1 MITQKS
7 RIFLS
12 GHKGM
17 VGSAIL
23 RKLKILKYKNIFLQT
38 KKQLDLRNQNKVYR
52 YLSKIKPDAVIIASA
67 KVGGIKANNDLKAEF
82 IFDNLSIQNN
92 LIDSSYKSG
101 VKNLIF
107 LGSSCVYPKE
117 SKQPIK
123 EKYLLSNYLEKTN
136 EPYAIAKIAGIKLCE
151 SYNFQYNL
159 NYKCLMPCNSYG
171 KNDNYDLKTSHF
183 FPALL
188 KKIIEARRKKKNSI
202 KIWGSGNALREVIYC
217 DDIADACIFF
227 LKKNT
232 SESLI
237 NIGTGIEKSVT
248 EYARFIM
255 KHLGVNLSI
264 IYEKNKLEG
273 TYRKLLDVSLAKKY
287 GWIYKTPLELGLSKT
302 IIDYLKTLYADYYEV
317 STKKFPKVLIFC

>member
-12 GHKGM
+12 GHNGM

-92 LIDSSYKSG
+92 LIDGSYKSG

-159 NYKCLMPCNSYG
+159 NYKSLMPCNAYG
-171 KNDNYDLKTSHF
+171 INDSYDLETSHF

-188 KKIIEARRKKKNSI
+188 KKIIEARRKKNNSI

-264 IYEKNKLEG
+264 IHEKQKLEG

-287 GWIYKTPLELGLSKT
+287 GWTYKTSLELGLSKT
-302 IIDYLKTLYADYYEV
+302 IIDYLKKNVLNN
-317 STKKFPKVLIFC
+317 SNKKR